1 MKKVL
6 LTLLLTLTLLVGYAQ
21 NAVYARATTLN
32 IGVKNNWTGE
42 FEWAG
47 PQVTENGVTI
57 MIEKTAIT
65 INSQSPQHYTIYSDS
80 ENVEVEGSAVY
91 WYAYDL
97 TGQRCR
103 LYLIENEVGND
114 FLAIEYDDFAWI
126 YSLINITQQ

>member
-1 MKKVL
+1 MKKL
-6 LTLLLTLTLLVGYAQ
+6 LTTLLLSLTLLVAYAQ

-42 FEWAG
+42 FEWTG

-103 LYLIENEVGND
+103 LYLIENEVGDD
-114 FLAIEYDDFAWI
+114 FLAIEYNDFAWI